1 MDDVTCLHSFVYSTC
16 VSQVA
21 PYPMIPSVVQN
32 GLEHTRGISAL
43 PNPELGFPS
52 VAGNRFSDQNAVDKL
67 HGTAII
73 SPRNWR

>member
-21 PYPMIPSVVQN
+21 PYPMMPCVVQN

-52 VAGNRFSDQNAVDKL
+52 DSRRADSLN
-67 HGTAII
+67 I
-73 SPRNWR
+73 SFKYKWLGGSVRS